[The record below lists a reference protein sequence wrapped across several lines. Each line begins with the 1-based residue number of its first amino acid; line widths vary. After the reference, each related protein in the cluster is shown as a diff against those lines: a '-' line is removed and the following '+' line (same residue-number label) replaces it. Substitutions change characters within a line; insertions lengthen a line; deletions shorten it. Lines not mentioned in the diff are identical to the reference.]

1 MPLNLDSLFLRP
13 MNSVD
18 LVEVLKIE
26 QAAQASPWARLSFEE
41 SMTREDFCRVVE
53 FDKKI
58 VAYHICSNVLD
69 ELHLLNVVC
78 AVPMQGQGLGHFL
91 MNDIMACAKLSN
103 AKKVFLEVRAGNK
116 VAQSLYE
123 KWGFE
128 EIALRKKYYRASKP
142 QGAREDAKVYC
153 KHCSQVDS

>member
-1 MPLNLDSLFLRP
+1 MPLSLDSLFLRP

-53 FDKKI
+53 FDKQI